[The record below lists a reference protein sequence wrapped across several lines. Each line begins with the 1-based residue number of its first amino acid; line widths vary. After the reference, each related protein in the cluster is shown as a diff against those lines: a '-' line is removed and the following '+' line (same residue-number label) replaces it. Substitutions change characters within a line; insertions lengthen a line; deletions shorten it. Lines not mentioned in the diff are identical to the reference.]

1 MTNSW
6 NLYKNLHQIS
16 SHPQWNPFII
26 QGWWVTG
33 GLVNSSGSATPTTE
47 LFNSSSGTFVK
58 GPDLPFALHKHCLVQ
73 IAAGWAR
80 SIAMISSF
88 AIFRHFAILSG
99 QKALKRAC
107 DTNYQHLMA
116 LPPPLPRQPW
126 ERAFSTTG
134 LQSLG
139 KTSQESLMLREVVQE
154 IKINGNFSWLLHYEG
169 KGVSSAFKRLF

>member
-1 MTNSW
+1 MANSW

-16 SHPQWNPFII
+16 PHPQWNPLII

-33 GLVNSSGSATPTTE
+33 GLVNSSGSATSTTE

-88 AIFRHFAILSG
+88 AIFRHFAISPG
-99 QKALKRAC
+99 QNKRAC
-107 DTNYQHLMA
+107 VTKHQHVMA
-116 LPPPLPRQPW
+116 QCSVWLWSLIRLPLVIGGTAPTTPP
-126 ERAFSTTG
+126 STLGT
-134 LQSLG
+134 SLLYNW
-139 KTSQESLMLREVVQE
+139 TSES
-154 IKINGNFSWLLHYEG
+154 W
-169 KGVSSAFKRLF
+169 